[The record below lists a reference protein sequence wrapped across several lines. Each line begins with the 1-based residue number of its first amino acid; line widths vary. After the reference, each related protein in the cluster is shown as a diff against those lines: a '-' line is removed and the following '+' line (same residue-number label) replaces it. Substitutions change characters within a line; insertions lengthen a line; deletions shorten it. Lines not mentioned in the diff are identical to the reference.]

1 MIIDAHS
8 HLGTNNNNFWSVEKI
23 VNSMKAAGID
33 YSLVITDRL
42 SEYSTM
48 DSVIELSKNHS
59 QIKVIGDVKNAV
71 FSQEEIRKLCKYL
84 KEGKIAGIKFYLGYE
99 DYSANDKKFR
109 PIYEFCQKNN
119 FPVVFHTGVLE
130 TKHWGHLKQSH
141 PLNVDE
147 VANTFPNLKIVM
159 AHMGNPW
166 LMDCGAVVIKNENVY
181 MDTSGFFTEYVSI
194 TDDEIR
200 FFLKQMEDLRNFMGG
215 FEKVLFGTDFPLYNQ
230 KEYLEAVKKIDLTDK
245 EKELVFWKNANSVY
259 NLNLKNER

>member
-1 MIIDAHS
+1 MVIDAHS
-8 HLGTNNNNFWSVEKI
+8 HLGTNNNQFWPAEKL
-23 VNSMKAAGID
+23 VKSMEDAGID

-48 DSVIELSKNHS
+48 DSVIGLTNKHP
-59 QIKVIGDVKNAV
+59 QIKVIGDIKNATYSNKEV
-71 FSQEEIRKLCKYL
+71 DKLCNYL
-84 KEGKIAGIKFYLGYE
+84 EDRKILGVKFYLGYE

-130 TKHWGHLKQSH
+130 TKHWGLLKHSH

-147 VANTFPNLKIVM
+147 VSNTYPSLKIVM

-166 LMDCGAVVIKNENVY
+166 LMDCGAVVTKNENVY
-181 MDTSGFFTEYVSI
+181 MDTSGFFTEYASI
-194 TDDEIR
+194 AKSEIK
-200 FFLKQMEDLRNFMGG
+200 FFLKQMDDLKSFMGG

-230 KEYLEAVKKIDLTDK
+230 KEYLGAVKQLNLSDK
-245 EKELVFWKNANSVY
+245 ESDLVFWKNAANIY
-259 NLNLKNER
+259 NLDKL